1 MLLRAC
7 HAAGQSAVAD
17 DGHDVTV
24 AMAQDRVGLRDA
36 VGPAQRGRRV
46 RVLHDVMD
54 RLRTARVARQAAAL
68 AQCGEVLPAGQ
79 QLVDVRLVARV
90 EHDRVAGRLEHPVD
104 GDRQLD
110 DTEVGAQVAAGPRD
124 GLHEE
129 VADLLGQRADLRMGQ
144 PAQVSRCGDAGE
156 DSHAHLPSSCG
167 DAAARRGC
175 PVATVLL

>member
-1 MLLRAC
+1 MIP
-7 HAAGQSAVAD
+7 
-17 DGHDVTV
+17 VTED
-24 AMAQDRVGLRDA
+24 AVGLRDA
-36 VGPAQRGRRV
+36 VGPAERRRRV

-54 RLRTARVARQAAAL
+54 RLRAARVARQAVAL
-68 AQCGEVLPAGQ
+68 AQPREVLPAGQ

-104 GDRQLD
+104 RDRQLD
-110 DTEVGAQVAAGPRD
+110 DAEVGAEVPAGARD
-124 GLHEE
+124 GLHEK
-129 VADLLGQRADLRMGQ
+129 VADLLGQRADLRRGQ
-144 PAQVSRCGDAGE
+144 AAQVSRCGDAGE